1 MKRKTFDLRPWARVT
16 QSTQTALA
24 VPGYVIVDFSAQTVI
39 RPLEV
44 TRPGSAVCHL
54 ILDNGYRWIR
64 CHPTGAGAGVMGA
77 ALTVQIN
84 AAGQPVQFYVDI
96 HGGEGVQDDGLPW
109 HDDLYLDVVG
119 DPDDAERWIVTATE
133 IIDAEDLEAAVEA
146 GLVTLELAAQTWDHA
161 RQIETELRAGTYA
174 PVDVLRRYVEDPY
187 T

>member
-24 VPGYVIVDFSAQTVI
+24 VPGYVIVDFTAQTVV

-44 TRPGSAVCHL
+44 SRAATGRHL

-64 CHPTGAGAGVMGA
+64 CHPTGTGEGVMGA
-77 ALTVQIN
+77 ALTVQLN

-96 HGGEGVQDDGLPW
+96 HGGEGVYEDGLPW

-119 DPDDAERWIVTATE
+119 DPDDEDRWTVAATE
-133 IIDAEDLEAAVEA
+133 IIDADELDDAVEA
-146 GLVTLELAAQTWDHA
+146 GLVTPALAAQTWEHA
-161 RQIETELRAGTYA
+161 RQIEAQLRAGSYP

>member
-24 VPGYVIVDFSAQTVI
+24 VPGYVIVDFTAQTVI

-44 TRPGSAVCHL
+44 SRPGSTLRHL
-54 ILDNGYRWIR
+54 ILDDGYRWIR
-64 CHPTGAGAGVMGA
+64 CHPTGAGEGVMGA
-77 ALTVQIN
+77 ALTVQMN

-96 HGGEGVQDDGLPW
+96 HGGEGVDEDGLPW

-119 DPDDAERWIVTATE
+119 DPDETARWTVAATE
-133 IIDAEDLEAAVEA
+133 IIDADELEEAVEA
-146 GLVTLELAAQTWDHA
+146 RLVTPGLAARTWDHA
-161 RQIETELRAGTYA
+161 RQIEAELRAGTYA
-174 PVDVLRRYVEDPY
+174 PVGVLRRYVEDPY

>member
-1 MKRKTFDLRPWARVT
+1 VKRKTFDLRPWVRVT

-24 VPGYVIVDFSAQTVI
+24 VPGYVIVDFTAQTVI

-44 TRPGSAVCHL
+44 TRPGTTVRHL

-64 CHPTGAGAGVMGA
+64 CHPTGTGDGVMGA
-77 ALTVQIN
+77 ALTVQLN

-96 HGGEGVQDDGLPW
+96 HGGEGVHEDGLPW

-119 DPDDAERWIVTATE
+119 NPDDGDRWTVAATE
-133 IIDAEDLEAAVEA
+133 IIDADELEEAVEA
-146 GLVTLELAAQTWDHA
+146 GLVTPELAARTWDLA
-161 RQIETELRAGTYA
+161 RQIEVHLRAGTYP
-174 PVDVLRRYVEDPY
+174 PVGVLRHYVEDPY